1 MRARS
6 VLFIIGLVLIA
17 LPASAAQ
24 GATRPLVPGPAQGV
38 QATAAG
44 GMLTIQF
51 TGAAAALGHKLAGKQ
66 VDISCDVHPKPGLL
80 FGDEKDVSTLRH
92 GTVDAGGTFVRV
104 KLAYPGDACELSP
117 SDDFGTL
124 ARAAVTPAGAVWADE
139 QAHAAKLSDAV
150 FSVAPTAVYPPVAAV
165 VAAGRGHVV
174 ALDSPDGSPPPGQ
187 VGYWTDGG
195 TRAAYV
201 TLSDAG
207 RRLFVQDLG
216 AGMQRTNALDAE
228 VTPEPLE
235 SLKIDGSPGQSDR
248 DGRHVREYHR
258 KPVLAVDGVRA
269 SIVGGRLVMRFTGRS
284 AAAFRAIA
292 GHRVR
297 LLCSAVPPSDL
308 LGSVIDGPAI
318 SVRIVRVPRHG
329 GVVALRTPRAH
340 DDCGIA
346 DGRHLVTEAQPT
358 ARGRRYLSE
367 TTAALRFLA
376 SAPETLAARGATSYP
391 GAATI
396 VAQHDGLDVMSTPD
410 APVRRGTIGVWTDA
424 AQQAVLA
431 TTTPDGRRL
440 VVADEGDGVV
450 RANATVIAIVAAFAA
465 LGG

>member
-1 MRARS
+1 MRTRS
-6 VLFIIGLVLIA
+6 VLFIIGLTLIA
-17 LPASAAQ
+17 LPGSAAR

-51 TGAAAALGHKLAGKQ
+51 TDASAALGRKLAGKQ

-80 FGDEKDVSTLRH
+80 FGDDKDLSTLRH
-92 GTVDAGGTFVRV
+92 GKVDVGGTSVAV
-104 KLAYPGDACELSP
+104 KLAFPGDACELSL

-124 ARAAVTPAGAVWADE
+124 ARVALTPAGAVWADE
-139 QAHAAKLSDAV
+139 QAHATQMFDAV
-150 FSVAPTAVYPPVAAV
+150 MAVAPTTVYPSVARV
-165 VAAGRGHVV
+165 VAAGGGHVV
-174 ALDSPDGSPPPGQ
+174 ALDSPDASPPPGQ
-187 VGYWTDGG
+187 IGYWTDGG

-216 AGMQRTNALDAE
+216 DGMQRTNVLDTE
-228 VTPEPLE
+228 LTPGPFTPV
-235 SLKIDGSPGQSDR
+235 KVDGSSKQSDR
-248 DGRHVREYHR
+248 DGPHVREYHG
-258 KPVLAVDGVRA
+258 KPVLAADGVRG
-269 SIVGGRLVMRFTGRS
+269 SILGGRLVIRFTGRS

-297 LLCSAVPPSDL
+297 VLCSAVPPADL
-308 LGSVIDGPAI
+308 LGSVVDGPLLSI
-318 SVRIVRVPRHG
+318 RVVRVPRHG

-340 DDCGIA
+340 DDCGIG
-346 DGRHLVTEAQPT
+346 DGRHLVTEVQAT
-358 ARGRRYLSE
+358 ARGRRYESE
-367 TTAALRFLA
+367 MTAALAFVTRM
-376 SAPETLAARGATSYP
+376 PDTLAARGATSYP

-396 VAQHDGLDVMSTPD
+396 VAQHDRLAVMATPD

-431 TTTPDGRRL
+431 ATAPSGRRM
-440 VVADEGDGVV
+440 VIADEGDGVV
-450 RANATVIAIVAAFAA
+450 RSNVIAAVAVFAL